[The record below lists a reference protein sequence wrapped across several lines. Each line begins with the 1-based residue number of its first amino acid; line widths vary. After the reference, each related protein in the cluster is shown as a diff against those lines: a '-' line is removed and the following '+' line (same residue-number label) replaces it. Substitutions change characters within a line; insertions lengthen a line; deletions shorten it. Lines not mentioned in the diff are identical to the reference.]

1 MWTEGL
7 IQSHFH
13 LVARGKNCNS
23 GQYFRTFGSLL
34 SWPEDTAG
42 LRNENIQTVLRHK
55 TLTRALPGSAKCDIV
70 CKS

>member
-42 LRNENIQTVLRHK
+42 LPNENIQTVLRHK